1 MSLRKR
7 LIILSVVIL
16 LAVCCCAAFNI
27 LIDPFGV
34 FGDSVLD
41 WYGYNETNAPGVAKL
56 AWLDRHHGQYDSY
69 VIGSSS
75 AAAYSVEELNGYLD
89 ASFYNLSVYG
99 SDAGDYRDLAAYV
112 LEHYTVKNIVLSLDM
127 NEAVSY
133 GGGEKTLRDR
143 IHAKASGEN
152 LPLFYLE
159 YALTTTRQSVEKLAA
174 RSRDT
179 ELPQPFDLFLA
190 DSGCYDR
197 RVQDVEK
204 IGDLSVYESAHAG
217 EFSGR
222 QGSEQL
228 PYIAECAQAVADIRD
243 MCAQRG
249 AALTVIASPVYAG
262 RWNAY
267 EEAAL
272 RAYKTALAGA
282 ADHWDFSYTPI
293 SFDSRYFYDQTHF
306 RAAAGSMVLAEI
318 FGNDDVYRPER
329 FGTQVTADNCQAYL
343 DELFAGPPRPEVNS
357 YTADVPVLL
366 YHHIG
371 ENPADSMTVTPET
384 FEKQMRFLA
393 ENGYHAVTIQQMIDY
408 VCHGGELPDKPVCI
422 TFDDGYLSNCEYA
435 WPVLER
441 YGLNATVYAI
451 GVSVGHDRYYK
462 DTQFELTPHFS
473 FEQAREMIASGVID
487 VQSHT
492 YDMHQWPPFES
503 GDRVRKNILPLEGES
518 DTDYTA
524 AVNADIELYAQLA
537 REELGRAFTSLAYP
551 EGAYTTF
558 TEVLVHQAGI
568 PVTMSTRTDSR
579 NVLVRGLPQSLYA
592 LCRWYMTEGTAPEDM
607 LAVLVSP

>member
-1 MSLRKR
+1 MSLRKW
-7 LIILSVVIL
+7 LIMLPIVIL
-16 LAVCCCAAFNI
+16 LAVGCCTAFNI
-27 LIDPFGV
+27 LVDPFGV
-34 FGDSVLD
+34 FGDPVLD
-41 WYGYNETNAPGVAKL
+41 WYSYNETNAPGVAKL
-56 AWLDRHHGQYDSY
+56 AWLDRHYGQYDSY

-75 AAAYSVEELNGYLD
+75 AAVYSVEELNGYLD

-99 SDAGDYRDLAAYV
+99 SDAGGYRDLAAYV
-112 LEHYTVKNIVLSLDM
+112 LEHYTVKNIVLSLGID
-127 NEAVSY
+127 EAV
-133 GGGEKTLRDR
+133 GGDGERDLRDR
-143 IHAKASGEN
+143 MHARAVGGN

-179 ELPQPFDLFLA
+179 ELPQPFDTFLA
-190 DSGCYDR
+190 DSGCWDR

-217 EFSGR
+217 DFSDDR
-222 QGSEQL
+222 RGSEQL
-228 PYIAECAQAVADIRD
+228 PRIAECARAVADIRD

-249 AALTVIASPVYAG
+249 VSLTVIASPVYVG
-262 RWNAY
+262 QWNAY
-267 EEAAL
+267 DEAAL
-272 RAYKTALAGA
+272 RDYKTALAGA
-282 ADHWDFSYTPI
+282 ADYWDFSYTPI

-306 RAAAGSMVLAEI
+306 RSAAGAMVLAEI

-343 DELFAGPPRPEVNS
+343 DKLFADPPRPEVSS

-366 YHHIG
+366 YHHIS
-371 ENPADSMTVTPET
+371 ENPADGMTVSPET
-384 FEKQMRFLA
+384 FEEQMRFLA
-393 ENGYHAVTIQQMIDY
+393 ENGYHAVTIRQMIDY
-408 VCHGGELPDKPVCI
+408 VCHGGELPGKPVCI
-422 TFDDGYLSNCEYA
+422 TFDDGYLSNYEYA
-435 WPVLER
+435 LPVLER

-462 DTQFELTPHFS
+462 DTQFGLTPHFS
-473 FEQAREMIASGVID
+473 FEQAREMISSGVID

-518 DTDYTA
+518 DADYAA
-524 AVNADIELYAQLA
+524 AVNADMELYAQLA
-537 REELGRAFTSLAYP
+537 REELGREFTSLAYP

-568 PVTMSTRTDSR
+568 PVTMSTRNDSR

-592 LCRWYMTEGTAPEDM
+592 LCRWYMTEGMTPEDI